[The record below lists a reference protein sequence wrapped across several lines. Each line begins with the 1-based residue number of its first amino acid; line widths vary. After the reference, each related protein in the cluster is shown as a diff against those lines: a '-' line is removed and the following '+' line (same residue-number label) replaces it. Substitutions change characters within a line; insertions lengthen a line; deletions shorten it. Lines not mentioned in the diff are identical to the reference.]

1 VTNVAAGL
9 SDQRL
14 DHADVL
20 ATAQTAATRVG
31 ALLAT
36 ILPEVG

>member
-1 VTNVAAGL
+1 VAAGL
-9 SDQRL
+9 SDQKL

-20 ATAQTAATRVG
+20 ATARTAAARVG
-31 ALLAT
+31 ALLAA